1 VAPGGWLDRLNSK
14 IVMELMGFDPM
25 TNLQGKRFGKG
36 PTTNEPKCCLL
47 YKIDNILF
55 IAC

>member
-1 VAPGGWLDRLNSK
+1 MNKEVPHDPDLGCDVAPGGWIDRLNIK

-36 PTTNEPKCCLL
+36 PTTNAPKC
-47 YKIDNILF
+47 
-55 IAC
+55 